1 MTIYSENELWF
12 PNNAICTDLNSKEV
26 KCPLKRQLWIAASKR
41 EVNDFNRTLSFEPL
55 CPIPIRLFGIWKPE
69 TKSQLKS
76 VTEWIYFKLWT
87 KIGDINYQT
96 MNVRINIA
104 SSMLEK
110 LYLNGIITKDE
121 FVYLYYNLGYN
132 VRTLWAKVLEED
144 LPF

>member
-12 PNNAICTDLNSKEV
+12 PSNTICTELNSKEA
-26 KCPLKRQLWIAASKR
+26 KYPLKRQLWIAALKQ
-41 EVNDFNRTLSFEPL
+41 EVIDFNRTLPFEPL
-55 CPIPIRLFGIWKPE
+55 YPVPNRIVNIWRPE
-69 TKSQLKS
+69 IKLQLKN

-96 MNVRINIA
+96 MNIRINIA
-104 SSMLEK
+104 SNMLEK
-110 LYLNGIITKDE
+110 LYLNEIITKDE

-132 VRTLWAKVLEED
+132 VRTLLAKVLEED